1 MIKNAVY
8 ETKAHTYLKAEVF
21 CAAMLQHGISFNDIR
36 LFCNSNF
43 KKSFR
48 NEIDDVRFE
57 FNESTFKDELL
68 LTINKDGIYDR
79 LPEGLFHQSRGN
91 SKTNSTGLMA
101 EEHRRFKE
109 EEKAA
114 RKFFQPIEQEI
125 FRYATLVEQEEV
137 NLAFGILNGDIKTEL
152 LNFWDIPDGLP
163 EEPVKR
169 LIQLMPW
176 VKSIKGNAKQTAG
189 ALEFVL
195 QKPVAISEKET
206 NLHTTQQIKSHT
218 YFFELGIDAVT
229 GNQFIEPSPCWL
241 FTIGNLQK
249 NEAENYRPG
258 GNYDKLLKHFEEIFI
273 PLQIDIIFDWDIADT
288 GDYETESILGISL
301 YI

>member
-1 MIKNAVY
+1 MLENAVY
-8 ETKAHTYLKAEVF
+8 NSKAHTFLKAEVF
-21 CAAMLQHGISFNDIR
+21 CAAMLTHGITFNDIR

-48 NEIDDVRFE
+48 NEIDDVKFE
-57 FNESTFKDELL
+57 FNENTFKDELV

-91 SKTNSTGLMA
+91 SKTSSSSQMT
-101 EEHRRFKE
+101 EEYRRFKE

-125 FRYATLVEQEEV
+125 FRYATFVEQEEV
-137 NLAFGILNGDIKTEL
+137 NLAFGILNGDIKAEL
-152 LNFWDIPDGLP
+152 LNFWGIPKGLP

-169 LIQLMPW
+169 LVQLMPW
-176 VKSIKGNAKQTAG
+176 AKMIKGNNKQTAR
-189 ALEFVL
+189 ALEFIL
-195 QKPVAISEKET
+195 EKPVTLTVKE
-206 NLHTTQQIKSHT
+206 NDLHYTEQTKNND

-229 GNQFIEPSPCWL
+229 GNQFSEPSPCWV
-241 FTIGNLQK
+241 FTIGEVQK
-249 NEAENYRPG
+249 KEVEDYRPG

-273 PLQIDIIFDWDIADT
+273 PLQIDIIFDWDIADA
-288 GDYETESILGISL
+288 GNFETEAILGLSL
-301 YI
+301 SI